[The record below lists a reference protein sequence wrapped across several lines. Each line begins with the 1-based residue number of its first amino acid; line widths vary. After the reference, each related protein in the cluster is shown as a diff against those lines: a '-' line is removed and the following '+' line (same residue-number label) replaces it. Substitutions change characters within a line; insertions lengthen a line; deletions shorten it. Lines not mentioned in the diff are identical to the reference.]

1 MTSTAKRFCHEFRF
15 VSFEPL
21 PARYRLPERDLQKT
35 LSPRASIFQM
45 HVDTGHTRFYSRK
58 GYHRIK
64 DESDGVM
71 ATLSLKEWLKRAEG
85 DRRFR
90 ENATSITHIPA
101 SEGSFA
107 PYPSWVHPR
116 LKAVMESRGLKRLYS
131 HQARA
136 VELVRQGRDVVLVTP
151 TASGKTLC
159 YNLPVL
165 QRILEEPET
174 RALYLFPTK
183 ALANDQMHEVH
194 GLIGELKADIKTFTY
209 DGDTPDDARQAI
221 RKQGH
226 VVVTNPDMLHT
237 GILPH
242 HTKWQKLFANLRY
255 VVVDELHVYRGVFGS
270 HLTNVFRRLKRVC
283 RFYGTDP
290 VFICCSATVAN
301 PGEHAENLLEK
312 EVTLIDESGAPRA
325 AKTFI
330 LYNPPIVNR
339 ELGIRQSALTP
350 ARKIAGDLIGNHIQ
364 TIVFTTSR
372 LNVEVLTKY
381 LKDGFKEKIPGRDH
395 FVTGYRGG
403 YLPNL
408 RRDIEKG
415 LRERSVMGV
424 VSTNALELGIDI
436 GDLEAC
442 LMAGYPGSIAST
454 WQQAGRAGRRAG
466 HSLAILIARSNPMD
480 QFIVENPEYFFAR
493 SPEHCRVNPDNLLI
507 LLHHIKSAAFELPF
521 EEGERF
527 GKENLME
534 LLAYLEDKG
543 VLHRVDQ
550 RWHWAAESYP
560 ADEVSLRTINPE
572 NVVVVDTT
580 DTGSHKVIA
589 EVDWDSAFTT
599 VHDDAIY
606 MVESQQYHVDKL
618 DLDRKKAYVRRV
630 DVDYYTDAMTYTN
643 VRVIEDFE
651 KKTGGSVIVEHG
663 EVQVARKVVGYK
675 KIKFYTSE
683 NVGYGD
689 VDLPQ
694 KDMHT
699 TSYWFTI
706 PWDLLSFLGLR
717 REEVIDGL
725 AGLAYCLH
733 HIAAMLV
740 MADIR
745 DLDRCIGDK
754 SGEWFVRYGP
764 DRRVITAT
772 PEAPMNVMENAF
784 DPTVFIFDAYP
795 GGIGFSD
802 LLFARH
808 EELLAAARSIIGSCP
823 CEHGCPMCVGPALEV
838 GPSAKSAAL
847 QILGLMDRP

>member
-1 MTSTAKRFCHEFRF
+1 M
-15 VSFEPL
+15 
-21 PARYRLPERDLQKT
+21 
-35 LSPRASIFQM
+35 AS
-45 HVDTGHTRFYSRK
+45 
-58 GYHRIK
+58 
-64 DESDGVM
+64 
-71 ATLSLKEWLKRAEG
+71 LSLKEWLARMEG

-90 ENATSITHIPA
+90 ENVTSIQHIP
-101 SEGSFA
+101 SSPGSFA
-107 PYPSWVHPR
+107 PFPGWVNPR
-116 LKAVMESRGLKRLYS
+116 LRSVLQKRGILKLYS
-131 HQARA
+131 HQAQA
-136 VELVRQGRDVVLVTP
+136 IDLVLSGKDVVLVTP

-165 QRILEEPET
+165 QKILEEPET
-174 RALYLFPTK
+174 RAIYLFPTK
-183 ALANDQMHEVH
+183 ALAQDQMHEVH
-194 GLIGELKADIKTFTY
+194 SLIGELKADIKTFTY

-226 VVVTNPDMLHT
+226 VVVTNPDMLHA

-242 HTKWQKLFANLRY
+242 HTKWQKLFANLKY

-270 HLTNVFRRLKRVC
+270 HLTNVFRRLKRIC
-283 RFYGTDP
+283 RFYGQDP

-301 PGEHAENLLEK
+301 PKEHAENLLEK
-312 EVTLIDESGAPRA
+312 EVALIEESGAPRA

-339 ELGIRQSALTP
+339 ELGIRQSAMTP
-350 ARKIAGDLIGNHIQ
+350 ARNIASELIGNHIQ
-364 TIVFTTSR
+364 TIVFATSR

-381 LKDGFKEKIPGRDH
+381 LKDKFRERIPKDDRY
-395 FVTGYRGG
+395 VAGYRGG
-403 YLPNL
+403 YLPKL

-415 LRERSVMGV
+415 LRERSIMGV

-454 WQQAGRAGRRAG
+454 WQQAGRAGRRMG

-480 QFIVENPEYFFAR
+480 QFIVENPDYFFTR

-521 EEGERF
+521 EEGESF
-527 GKENLME
+527 GREDLME

-543 VLHRVDQ
+543 VLHRVEK

-560 ADEVSLRTINPE
+560 ADEVSLRTVNPE
-572 NVVVVDTT
+572 NVVVID
-580 DTGSHKVIA
+580 DSEAGSPKVIA
-589 EVDWDSAFTT
+589 EVDWDGAFTT
-599 VHDDAIY
+599 VHEGAIY

-618 DLDRKKAYVRRV
+618 DLDRKKAYVKKV

-643 VRVIEDFE
+643 VRVIDDFD
-651 KKTGGSVIVEHG
+651 KKMRGRAIVEHG

-689 VDLPQ
+689 VSLPE

-706 PWDLLSFLGLR
+706 PWDLLDTLTLR
-717 REEVIDGL
+717 REEIIDGL
-725 AGLAYCLH
+725 LGLGYCIH

-745 DLDRCIGDK
+745 DIDRCIGDK
-754 SGEWFVRYGP
+754 SGEWFVRYGK
-764 DRRVITAT
+764 DRRIITASPT
-772 PEAPMNVMENAF
+772 PAGPEVMANAF
-784 DPTVFIFDAYP
+784 DPTLFIFDAYP
-795 GGIGFSD
+795 GGIGFSE
-802 LLFARH
+802 LLFERH
-808 EELLAAARSIIGSCP
+808 DELLVAAGKIMGTCG
-823 CEHGCPMCVGPALEV
+823 CDHGCPMCVGPVLEV
-838 GPSAKSAAL
+838 GPAAKDAAMR
-847 QILGLMDRP
+847 ILKLMHKP

>member
-1 MTSTAKRFCHEFRF
+1 
-15 VSFEPL
+15 
-21 PARYRLPERDLQKT
+21 
-35 LSPRASIFQM
+35 
-45 HVDTGHTRFYSRK
+45 
-58 GYHRIK
+58 
-64 DESDGVM
+64 M
-71 ATLSLKEWLKRAEG
+71 ATLSLEEWLERAES

-116 LKAVMESRGLKRLYS
+116 LKTVLEKRGLKRLYS
-131 HQARA
+131 HQAQA

-221 RKQGH
+221 RRQGH

-242 HTKWQKLFANLRY
+242 HTKWQKLFANLTY

-312 EVTLIDESGAPRA
+312 EVALIDESGAPRA

-381 LKDGFKEKIPGRDH
+381 LKDGFRGKIPGRDH

-415 LRERSVMGV
+415 LRERTVMGV

-436 GDLEAC
+436 GDLQAC

-454 WQQAGRAGRRAG
+454 WQQAGRAGRRTG

-534 LLAYLEDKG
+534 LLTYLEDKG
-543 VLHRVDQ
+543 VLHRVQ
-550 RWHWAAESYP
+550 ARWHWAAESYP

-572 NVVVVDTT
+572 NIVVVDTT
-580 DTGSHKVIA
+580 DAGNHKVIA

-643 VRVIEDFE
+643 VRVIEDFD
-651 KKTGGSVIVEHG
+651 KKSDRSVIVEHG

-689 VDLPQ
+689 VSLPQ

-706 PWDLLSFLGLR
+706 PWDLLDFLDLR
-717 REEVIDGL
+717 REEIIDGL

-745 DLDRCIGDK
+745 DLDRCTGDK
-754 SGEWFVRYGP
+754 SGEWFVRYGA

-772 PEAPMNVMENAF
+772 PEAPVDVMENAF

-808 EELLAAARSIIGSCP
+808 EELLAAARSVIGSCP
-823 CEHGCPMCVGPALEV
+823 CEHGCPMCVGPTLEV

-847 QILGLMDRP
+847 QILALMDRP

>member
-1 MTSTAKRFCHEFRF
+1 M
-15 VSFEPL
+15 
-21 PARYRLPERDLQKT
+21 
-35 LSPRASIFQM
+35 AS
-45 HVDTGHTRFYSRK
+45 
-58 GYHRIK
+58 
-64 DESDGVM
+64 
-71 ATLSLKEWLKRAEG
+71 LSLKEWLARMEG

-90 ENATSITHIPA
+90 ENTTSIQHIPA
-101 SEGSFA
+101 SPGSFA
-107 PYPSWVHPR
+107 PFPGWVNPSLR
-116 LKAVMESRGLKRLYS
+116 SILEKRGISQLYS
-131 HQARA
+131 HQAQA
-136 VELVRQGRDVVLVTP
+136 IELVRSGRDVVLVTP

-174 RALYLFPTK
+174 RAIYIFPTK
-183 ALANDQMHEVH
+183 ALAQDQMHEVH
-194 GLIGELKADIKTFTY
+194 SLIGELKADIKTFTY

-226 VVVTNPDMLHT
+226 VVVTNPDMLHA

-255 VVVDELHVYRGVFGS
+255 IVVDELHVYRGVFGS
-270 HLTNVFRRLKRVC
+270 HLTNVFRRLKRIC
-283 RFYGTDP
+283 RFYGQDP

-301 PGEHAENLLEK
+301 PKEHAENLLEK
-312 EVTLIDESGAPRA
+312 EVALIDESGAPRA
-325 AKTFI
+325 EKTFI
-330 LYNPPIVNR
+330 LYNPPIINR

-350 ARKIAGDLIGNHIQ
+350 ARNIASELIGNHIQ
-364 TIVFTTSR
+364 TIVFATSR

-381 LKDGFKEKIPGRDH
+381 LKDKFRERVPKDDH
-395 FVTGYRGG
+395 YVAGYRGG
-403 YLPNL
+403 YLPKL

-415 LRERSVMGV
+415 LRERTIMGV

-442 LMAGYPGSIAST
+442 LMTGYPGSIAST
-454 WQQAGRAGRRAG
+454 WQQAGRAGRRMG

-480 QFIVENPEYFFAR
+480 QFIVENPGYFFTR

-527 GKENLME
+527 GREDLME

-560 ADEVSLRTINPE
+560 ADEVSLRTVNPE
-572 NVVVVDTT
+572 NVVVIDDTE
-580 DTGSHKVIA
+580 TGSPKVIA

-599 VHDDAIY
+599 VHDGAIY

-618 DLDRKKAYVRRV
+618 DLDRKKAYVKKV

-643 VRVIEDFE
+643 VRVIDDFD
-651 KKTGGSVIVEHG
+651 KKMRGKAIVEHG

-689 VDLPQ
+689 VSLPE

-706 PWDLLSFLGLR
+706 PWDLLDSLKLR
-717 REEVIDGL
+717 REEIIDGL
-725 AGLAYCLH
+725 LGLGYCIH

-745 DLDRCIGDK
+745 DIDRCIGDK
-754 SGEWFVRYGP
+754 SGEWFVRYGK
-764 DRRVITAT
+764 DRRIITASPAPPG
-772 PEAPMNVMENAF
+772 PEVMTNAF
-784 DPTVFIFDAYP
+784 DPTLFIFDAYP
-795 GGIGFSD
+795 GGIGFSE
-802 LLFARH
+802 LLFERH
-808 EELLAAARSIIGSCP
+808 DELLNAAGRLIGTCG
-823 CEHGCPMCVGPALEV
+823 CDHGCPMCVGPVLEV
-838 GPSAKSAAL
+838 GPAAKDAAL
-847 QILGLMDRP
+847 SILNLMGKP

>member
-1 MTSTAKRFCHEFRF
+1 
-15 VSFEPL
+15 
-21 PARYRLPERDLQKT
+21 
-35 LSPRASIFQM
+35 
-45 HVDTGHTRFYSRK
+45 
-58 GYHRIK
+58 
-64 DESDGVM
+64 M
-71 ATLSLKEWLKRAEG
+71 ATLSLKEWLQRLES

-90 ENATSITHIPA
+90 ENATSVTHIPA
-101 SEGSFA
+101 SEGSYA
-107 PYPSWVHPR
+107 PYPVWVHKG
-116 LKAVMESRGLKRLYS
+116 LKAVLEKRGIRRLYS

-194 GLIGELKADIKTFTY
+194 GLIGELKADIRTFTY

-255 VVVDELHVYRGVFGS
+255 VVVDELHIYRGVFGS

-283 RFYGTDP
+283 RFYGADP
-290 VFICCSATVAN
+290 VFVCCSATVAN
-301 PGEHAENLLEK
+301 PREHAQNLLEK
-312 EVTLIDESGAPRA
+312 EVVLVDESGAPRA
-325 AKTFI
+325 EKTFV
-330 LYNPPIVNR
+330 LFNPPIVNR

-372 LNVEVLTKY
+372 LNVEVLTRY
-381 LKDGFKEKIPGRDH
+381 LKDTFRAKIPGRDH
-395 FVTGYRGG
+395 YVAGYRGG

-442 LMAGYPGSIAST
+442 IMAGYPGTIAST

-480 QFIVENPEYFFAR
+480 QFIVEHPDYFFSR

-527 GKENLME
+527 GKEDLME
-534 LLAYLEDKG
+534 LLTYLEDKG

-560 ADEVSLRTINPE
+560 ADEVSLRTVNPE

-580 DTGSHKVIA
+580 ETGNHRVIA
-589 EVDWDSAFTT
+589 EVDWDSAF
-599 VHDDAIY
+599 
-606 MVESQQYHVDKL
+606 
-618 DLDRKKAYVRRV
+618 
-630 DVDYYTDAMTYTN
+630 
-643 VRVIEDFE
+643 
-651 KKTGGSVIVEHG
+651 
-663 EVQVARKVVGYK
+663 
-675 KIKFYTSE
+675 
-683 NVGYGD
+683 
-689 VDLPQ
+689 
-694 KDMHT
+694 
-699 TSYWFTI
+699 
-706 PWDLLSFLGLR
+706 
-717 REEVIDGL
+717 
-725 AGLAYCLH
+725 
-733 HIAAMLV
+733 
-740 MADIR
+740 
-745 DLDRCIGDK
+745 
-754 SGEWFVRYGP
+754 
-764 DRRVITAT
+764 
-772 PEAPMNVMENAF
+772 
-784 DPTVFIFDAYP
+784 
-795 GGIGFSD
+795 
-802 LLFARH
+802 
-808 EELLAAARSIIGSCP
+808 
-823 CEHGCPMCVGPALEV
+823 
-838 GPSAKSAAL
+838 
-847 QILGLMDRP
+847 

>member
-1 MTSTAKRFCHEFRF
+1 
-15 VSFEPL
+15 
-21 PARYRLPERDLQKT
+21 
-35 LSPRASIFQM
+35 
-45 HVDTGHTRFYSRK
+45 
-58 GYHRIK
+58 
-64 DESDGVM
+64 
-71 ATLSLKEWLKRAEG
+71 
-85 DRRFR
+85 
-90 ENATSITHIPA
+90 
-101 SEGSFA
+101 
-107 PYPSWVHPR
+107 
-116 LKAVMESRGLKRLYS
+116 
-131 HQARA
+131 
-136 VELVRQGRDVVLVTP
+136 
-151 TASGKTLC
+151 
-159 YNLPVL
+159 VL

-221 RKQGH
+221 RRQGH

-242 HTKWQKLFANLRY
+242 HTKWQKLFANLTY

-312 EVTLIDESGAPRA
+312 EVALIDESGAPRA

-381 LKDGFKEKIPGRDH
+381 LKDGFRGKIPGRDH

-415 LRERSVMGV
+415 LRERTVMGV

-436 GDLEAC
+436 GDLQAC

-454 WQQAGRAGRRAG
+454 WQQAGRAGRRTG

-534 LLAYLEDKG
+534 LLTYLEDKG
-543 VLHRVDQ
+543 VLHRVQ
-550 RWHWAAESYP
+550 ARWHWAAESYP

-572 NVVVVDTT
+572 NIVVVDTT
-580 DTGSHKVIA
+580 DAGNHKVIA

-643 VRVIEDFE
+643 VRVIEDFD
-651 KKTGGSVIVEHG
+651 KKSDRSVIVEHG

-689 VDLPQ
+689 VSLPQ

-706 PWDLLSFLGLR
+706 PWDLLDFLDLR
-717 REEVIDGL
+717 REEIIDGL

-754 SGEWFVRYGP
+754 SGEWFVRYGA

-772 PEAPMNVMENAF
+772 PEAPVDVMENAF

-808 EELLAAARSIIGSCP
+808 EELLAAARSVIGSCP
-823 CEHGCPMCVGPALEV
+823 CEHGCPMCVGPTLEV

-847 QILGLMDRP
+847 QILALMDRP

>member
-1 MTSTAKRFCHEFRF
+1 
-15 VSFEPL
+15 
-21 PARYRLPERDLQKT
+21 
-35 LSPRASIFQM
+35 
-45 HVDTGHTRFYSRK
+45 
-58 GYHRIK
+58 
-64 DESDGVM
+64 M
-71 ATLSLKEWLKRAEG
+71 ATLSLEEWLERAES

-116 LKAVMESRGLKRLYS
+116 LKTVLVKRGLKRLYS
-131 HQARA
+131 HQAQA

-221 RKQGH
+221 RRQGH

-242 HTKWQKLFANLRY
+242 HTKWQKLFANLTY

-312 EVTLIDESGAPRA
+312 EVALIDESGAPRA

-381 LKDGFKEKIPGRDH
+381 LKDGFRGKIPGRDH

-415 LRERSVMGV
+415 LRERTVMGV

-436 GDLEAC
+436 GDLQAC

-454 WQQAGRAGRRAG
+454 WQQAGRAGRRTG

-534 LLAYLEDKG
+534 LLTYLEDKG
-543 VLHRVDQ
+543 VLHRVQ
-550 RWHWAAESYP
+550 ARWHWAAESYP

-572 NVVVVDTT
+572 NIVVVDTT
-580 DTGSHKVIA
+580 DAGNHKVIA

-643 VRVIEDFE
+643 VRVIEDFD
-651 KKTGGSVIVEHG
+651 KKSDRSVIVEHG

-689 VDLPQ
+689 VSLPQ

-706 PWDLLSFLGLR
+706 PWDLLDFLDLR
-717 REEVIDGL
+717 REEIIDGL

-754 SGEWFVRYGP
+754 SGEWFVRYGA

-772 PEAPMNVMENAF
+772 PEAPVDVMENAF

-808 EELLAAARSIIGSCP
+808 EELLAAARSVIGSCP
-823 CEHGCPMCVGPALEV
+823 CEHGCPMCVGPTLEV

-847 QILGLMDRP
+847 QILALMDRP

>member
-1 MTSTAKRFCHEFRF
+1 
-15 VSFEPL
+15 
-21 PARYRLPERDLQKT
+21 
-35 LSPRASIFQM
+35 
-45 HVDTGHTRFYSRK
+45 
-58 GYHRIK
+58 
-64 DESDGVM
+64 M
-71 ATLSLKEWLKRAEG
+71 ATLSLEEWLERAES

-116 LKAVMESRGLKRLYS
+116 LKTVLVKRGLKRLYS
-131 HQARA
+131 HQAQA

-221 RKQGH
+221 RRQGH

-242 HTKWQKLFANLRY
+242 HTKWQKLFANLTY

-312 EVTLIDESGAPRA
+312 EVALIDESGAPRA

-381 LKDGFKEKIPGRDH
+381 LKDGFRGKIPGRDH

-415 LRERSVMGV
+415 LRERTVMGV

-436 GDLEAC
+436 GDLQAC

-454 WQQAGRAGRRAG
+454 WQQAGRAGRRTG

-534 LLAYLEDKG
+534 LLSYLEDKG
-543 VLHRVDQ
+543 VLHRVEA

-572 NVVVVDTT
+572 NIVVVDTT
-580 DTGSHKVIA
+580 DAGNHKVIA

-643 VRVIEDFE
+643 VRVIEDFD
-651 KKTGGSVIVEHG
+651 KKSDRSVIVEHG

-689 VDLPQ
+689 VSLPQ

-706 PWDLLSFLGLR
+706 PWDLLDFLDLR
-717 REEVIDGL
+717 REEIIDGL

-754 SGEWFVRYGP
+754 SGEWFVRYGA

-772 PEAPMNVMENAF
+772 PEAPVDVMENAF

-808 EELLAAARSIIGSCP
+808 EELLAAARSVIGSCP
-823 CEHGCPMCVGPALEV
+823 CEHGCPMCVGPTLEV

-847 QILGLMDRP
+847 QILELMDRP

>member
-1 MTSTAKRFCHEFRF
+1 
-15 VSFEPL
+15 VSREGFTGNCWT
-21 PARYRLPERDLQKT
+21 PACRLDKQKNRT
-35 LSPRASIFQM
+35 LYCPYENHTDRAEHRRGRGM
-45 HVDTGHTRFYSRK
+45 AHVS
-58 GYHRIK
+58 
-64 DESDGVM
+64 
-71 ATLSLKEWLKRAEG
+71 LSEWLARTEA

-90 ENATSITHIPA
+90 ENATSIKHIPA

-107 PYPSWVHPR
+107 QYPPWINPLLQKV
-116 LKAVMESRGLKRLYS
+116 LVKLGITELYS
-131 HQARA
+131 HQGRA
-136 VELVRQGRDVVLVTP
+136 VELVRKGRDVVLVTP

-159 YNLPVL
+159 YNIPVL

-174 RALYLFPTK
+174 RAIYLFPTK
-183 ALANDQMHEVH
+183 ALANDQMTEVH
-194 GLIGELKADIKTFTY
+194 SLISELKADIKTFTY

-226 VVVTNPDMLHT
+226 VVVTNPDMLHA

-242 HTKWQKLFANLRY
+242 HTKWQKLFSNLKY
-255 VVVDELHVYRGVFGS
+255 VVVDELHVYRGIFGS
-270 HLTNVFRRLKRVC
+270 HVTNVFRRLKRVC
-283 RFYGTDP
+283 RFYGQDP

-301 PGEHAENLLEK
+301 PREHAENLLEK
-312 EVTLIDESGAPRA
+312 EVTLIDESGAPRS

-339 ELGIRQSALTP
+339 ELGIRQSALTS
-350 ARKIAGDLIGNHIQ
+350 ARKMSSDLIGNKIQ

-381 LKDGFKEKIPGRDH
+381 LKDTFRGRIAGDDH
-395 FVTGYRGG
+395 YVTGYRGG

-408 RRDIEKG
+408 RREIEKG

-442 LMAGYPGSIAST
+442 IMAGYPGSIAST

-466 HSLAILIARSNPMD
+466 NSLAILIAKSNPMD
-480 QFIVENPEYFFAR
+480 QFVVDNPDYFFTR

-527 GKENLME
+527 GKEDLME
-534 LLAYLEDKG
+534 LLAYLEEKG
-543 VLHRVDQ
+543 VLHRIDQ

-560 ADEVSLRTINPE
+560 ADEVSLRRVNPE

-580 DTGSHKVIA
+580 NTGDHKVIA

-599 VHDDAIY
+599 VHDGAIY

-618 DLDRKKAYVRRV
+618 DLERNKAYVRKV

-643 VRVIEDFE
+643 VRVIDDFAR
-651 KKTGGSVIVEHG
+651 KMKGSVIVEHG
-663 EVQVARKVVGYK
+663 EVQVVRKVVGYK

-689 VDLPQ
+689 VNLPEKDL
-694 KDMHT
+694 HT

-706 PWDLLSFLGLR
+706 PWDLLDSMQLR
-717 REEVIDGL
+717 REEIIDGL
-725 AGLAYCLH
+725 AGMAYCLH
-733 HIAAMLV
+733 HISAMLV
-740 MADIR
+740 MSDIR
-745 DLDRCIGDK
+745 DIDRCIGDK
-754 SGEWFVRYGP
+754 SGEWFVRYGA
-764 DRRVITAT
+764 DRRVITAS
-772 PEAPMNVMENAF
+772 PSRPMNVMENAY

-795 GGIGFSD
+795 GGIGFSEN
-802 LLFARH
+802 LFERH
-808 EELLAAARSIIGSCP
+808 DELIRTARSMITSCP
-823 CEHGCPMCVGPALEV
+823 CEHGCPMCVGPSLEV
-838 GPSAKSAAL
+838 GPSAKKAAL
-847 QILGLMDRP
+847 QILGLMDKR